1 MNHTPLIHSKHAMT
15 LVAIALSCP
24 FAQAGTAGY
33 LSTSSAAGTSV
44 VGPTAV
50 YEGQSPQA
58 AQDSINLRQVSLRQE
73 KTREAMRLLQ
83 EGRTAYADGRYKDA
97 LDKYQA
103 AWEVIPKAPAT
114 QRKQEFIIASIG
126 DASIAV
132 AIEYAKVARYD
143 DAEQLLQDVLLRD
156 PNNRRAR
163 HELSMLRDPVRNNP
177 ANTPEN
183 VRNVQEVQRLLE
195 LGYGYYDLGK
205 FDDAY
210 AEANR
215 VLQID
220 PYNTAARRLQEQCS
234 RRKSIYYTSARDA
247 NRAKMLA
254 AVDAT
259 WEEAL
264 PAEIADME
272 VSGGSVAVQVSGDQI
287 KNDENL
293 GKIQIANVSL
303 ENVTVEEALDFMR
316 GEARKAGVSINFMYM
331 PLKSSAA
338 PAPAPAPSG
347 DDEEDEEA
355 AAAPMPVVATPT
367 TPEIANLTMRD
378 VSAKDLLQMICK
390 LTGCSYRIEDK
401 AIVVYQAG
409 AEQGNIAMRKW
420 KVAPSFFSGGSD
432 EEGSDEDEE
441 EGFAAESRPK
451 GKKLDAI
458 ASLKEKGALFSAKG
472 SSARYDRATNT
483 LTVYSTPD
491 DLDMVE
497 EAVNE
502 FRRQMPRMV
511 KVSTKFMEVTQ
522 ANEEELSFD
531 WVVNPFSVSNNGSTY
546 LGGVSGQNSSPL
558 RTVSDFV
565 TSGGTAFAD
574 KYNGDGAW
582 PISGSNN
589 ILSSNSDVIGNGL
602 VTGGLRTG
610 TGAIS
615 ANSMDSL
622 LTAGSA
628 AVSSSKTCAPGIL
641 ALSGIYDSGS
651 FQAIM
656 RGLSQKKGVDVMS
669 APSLVLSPGDIE
681 WTPDPDPLAS
691 YQNDD
696 DSCAKIEVIR
706 RFIYPTAYDAPEI
719 DSGGGSINNND
730 NNNNWRSGGVPVAS
744 PANPSEWGVEEVG
757 IVMRVRVEDDN
768 AQMDDIIRFKH
779 FEIRVVG
786 FEGFVNYGSPITVGV
801 TAGSRIEHITLTD
814 NRIDMPIFSRR
825 FINSNPKIYDGH
837 TIAIGGLIEDSVQK
851 VEDKVPVFGDLPLV
865 GRFFRSEAESHTR
878 KNLMIF
884 VTAEYI
890 DPTGKPIRHR
900 DTGTGDNPTAGMA
913 TPSLFPD
920 EGLANP

>member
-1 MNHTPLIHSKHAMT
+1 MNHTPLINSKRTMT
-15 LVAIALSCP
+15 LAAIALSCP
-24 FAQAGTAGY
+24 FVQAGTAGY
-33 LSTSSAAGTSV
+33 LSTSSAAGTSA

-50 YEGQSPQA
+50 YEGQQA
-58 AQDSINLRQVSLRQE
+58 AQDSINMRQVTLRQE
-73 KTREAMRLLQ
+73 KTREALRLLQ
-83 EGRTAYADGRYKDA
+83 DGRTAYKAGRYKDA

-103 AWEVIPKAPAT
+103 AWDAIPKAPAT
-114 QRKQEFIIASIG
+114 QRQQEFIIASIG

-163 HELSMLRDPVRNNP
+163 HELSLLRDPVRNNP

-195 LGYGYYDLGK
+195 MGYGYYDLGK
-205 FDDAY
+205 YDEAY

-215 VLQID
+215 ILQID

-234 RRKSIYYTSARDA
+234 RRKSAYYEKARDA
-247 NRAKMLA
+247 HRASMLA
-254 AVDAT
+254 AVDAV

-264 PAEIADME
+264 PTELADME
-272 VSGGSVAVQVSGDQI
+272 LSGGSSAPAISGGQL

-303 ENVTVEEALDFMR
+303 ENATVEEALDFMR

-331 PLKSSAA
+331 PAKAAA
-338 PAPAPAPSG
+338 PAAAPVSSG
-347 DDEEDEEA
+347 DEEDEEA
-355 AAAPMPVVATPT
+355 VAAPAPVASAPT
-367 TPEIANLTMRD
+367 TPEIANLTMHD

-390 LTGCSYRIEDK
+390 LTQCSYRIEDK

-420 KVAPSFFSGGSD
+420 KVAPSFFSAGGDDDSAGDDD
-432 EEGSDEDEE
+432 EGD
-441 EGFAAESRPK
+441 GFAAESRPK
-451 GKKLDAI
+451 GKKLDAM
-458 ASLKEKGALFSAKG
+458 ASLKEKGALFTAKG

-483 LTVYSTPD
+483 LIVYSTPD

-511 KVSTKFMEVTQ
+511 KVSTKFMEVAQT
-522 ANEEELSFD
+522 NEEELSFD
-531 WVVNPFSVSNNGSTY
+531 WVINPFSVSNNGNMY
-546 LGGVSGQNSSPL
+546 LGGVNGQNSTPL

-565 TSGGTAFAD
+565 SSGGSAYASD
-574 KYNGDGAW
+574 YKGNGSW
-582 PISGSNN
+582 PITGSNS
-589 ILSSNSDVIGNGL
+589 ILNSATDPIGNGL
-602 VTGGLRTG
+602 MTGGLRTG

-628 AVSSSKTCAPGIL
+628 AVSSSRTPAPGIL

-719 DSGGGSINNND
+719 DSGGRNNNNNNN
-730 NNNNWRSGGVPVAS
+730 NNNNWSTGGVPVAS

-837 TIAIGGLIEDSVQK
+837 TIAIGGLIEDNVQK
-851 VEDKVPVFGDLPLV
+851 VEDKVPVFGDLPFV
-865 GRFFRSEAESHTR
+865 GRFFRSEAESHVR

-900 DTGTGDNPTAGMA
+900 DMGTGDSPTAGMSA
-913 TPSLFPD
+913 PSLFPD

>member
-15 LVAIALSCP
+15 LVAVALSCP

-50 YEGQSPQA
+50 YEGQTPQA
-58 AQDSINLRQVSLRQE
+58 AQDSINLRQISLRQE

-83 EGRTAYADGRYKDA
+83 EGRTAYADGRYKEA

-103 AWEVIPKAPAT
+103 AWDAIPKAPAT

-205 FDDAY
+205 YDDAY

-220 PYNTAARRLQEQCS
+220 PYNSAARRLQEQCS
-234 RRKSIYYTSARDA
+234 RRKSAYYITARDSH
-247 NRAKMLA
+247 RAKMLA
-254 AVDAT
+254 DVDAT

-264 PAEIADME
+264 PSEIADME
-272 VSGGSVAVQVSGDQI
+272 VSGGSVAVPVSGDQL

-293 GKIQIANVSL
+293 SKIQIANVSL
-303 ENVTVEEALDFMR
+303 ENATVEEALDFMR

-331 PLKSSAA
+331 PLKNTAAA
-338 PAPAPAPSG
+338 PAPAPASS
-347 DDEEDEEA
+347 DDEEDEEV
-355 AAAPMPVVATPT
+355 AAAPMPVATPVT
-367 TPEIANLTMRD
+367 TPEITNLSMRD
-378 VSAKDLLQMICK
+378 VSGKDLLQMICK

-432 EEGSDEDEE
+432 EDAGDDDEE
-441 EGFAAESRPK
+441 GGFAEESRPK

-511 KVSTKFMEVTQ
+511 KVSTKFMEVSQT
-522 ANEEELSFD
+522 NEEELSFD
-531 WVVNPFSVSNNGSTY
+531 WVINPFSVSNNGNVY
-546 LGGVSGQNSSPL
+546 LGGVNGQNSNPN
-558 RTVSDFV
+558 RTIGDFV
-565 TSGGTAFAD
+565 SSGGTAYANN
-574 KYNGDGAW
+574 YNGNGAW

-589 ILSSNSDVIGNGL
+589 ILTSSSDSIGNGL
-602 VTGGLRTG
+602 MTGGLRTG
-610 TGAIS
+610 TGAIA

-628 AVSSSKTCAPGIL
+628 AVSSSKTPAPGIL
-641 ALSGIYDSGS
+641 SLSGIYDDGS

-669 APSLVLSPGDIE
+669 APSLVLSPGDME

-696 DSCAKIEVIR
+696 DSCAKIEVVR

-719 DSGGGSINNND
+719 DSGGNNNNND
-730 NNNNWRSGGVPVAS
+730 NNRWNSGGVPVAS

-837 TIAIGGLIEDSVQK
+837 TIAIGGLIEDNVQK
-851 VEDKVPVFGDLPLV
+851 VEDKVPVFGDLPLI
-865 GRFFRSEAESHTR
+865 GRLFRSEAESHVR

-900 DTGTGDNPTAGMA
+900 DTGTGDNPTAGMSA
-913 TPSLFPD
+913 PSLFPD

>member
-50 YEGQSPQA
+50 YDGQAPQT
-58 AQDSINLRQVSLRQE
+58 AQGDINLRQISLRQE

-83 EGRTAYADGRYKDA
+83 EGRTAYADGRYKEA

-103 AWEVIPKAPAT
+103 AWDAIPKAPAT

-195 LGYGYYDLGK
+195 LGHGYYGLGK
-205 FDDAY
+205 YDEAY

-220 PYNTAARRLQEQCS
+220 PYNSAARRLQEQCS
-234 RRKSIYYTSARDA
+234 RRRSAYYTSARDA
-247 NRAKMLA
+247 HRAKMLA
-254 AVDAT
+254 DVDAT

-272 VSGGSVAVQVSGDQI
+272 LGGGSEAVPVSADQLR
-287 KNDENL
+287 NDENL
-293 GKIQIANVSL
+293 SKIQIANITL
-303 ENVTVEEALDFMR
+303 ENATVEEALDFLR
-316 GEARKAGVSINFMYM
+316 GEARKSGVSLNFLYV
-331 PLKSSAA
+331 PLKSTPAAQA
-338 PAPAPAPSG
+338 PAPAESE
-347 DDEEDEEA
+347 DEEDEEV
-355 AAAPMPVVATPT
+355 AAAPIPVATPAT
-367 TPEIANLTMRD
+367 NPEITALSMHD
-378 VSAKDLLQMICK
+378 VSGKDLLQTICK
-390 LTGCSYRIEDK
+390 LTGCNYRIEDK

-409 AEQGNIAMRKW
+409 AEQGNISMRRW
-420 KVAPSFFSGGSD
+420 KVAPSFFSSGSD
-432 EEGSDEDEE
+432 EEAGEDDEE
-441 EGFAAESRPK
+441 SGFSADEGSSKRRS
-451 GKKLDAI
+451 KLDPV
-458 ASLKEKGALFSAKG
+458 ASLKEKGALFKAKG

-497 EAVNE
+497 EAVND
-502 FRRQMPRMV
+502 FRQQMPRMV
-511 KVSTKFMEVTQ
+511 KVSTKFMEVSQT
-522 ANEEELSFD
+522 NEEELSFD
-531 WVVNPFSVSNNGSTY
+531 WVVNPFSVSNNGNVY
-546 LGGVSGQNSSPL
+546 LGGVNAQNSNPV
-558 RTVSDFV
+558 RTISDFV
-565 TSGGTAFAD
+565 SSGGSAYANQ
-574 KYNGDGAW
+574 YNGNGAW
-582 PISGSNN
+582 PISSSNN
-589 ILSSNSDVIGNGL
+589 ILTSASDPIGNGL
-602 VTGGLRTG
+602 MTGGLRTG
-610 TGAIS
+610 TGAIA

-628 AVSSSKTCAPGIL
+628 AVSSSKNPAPGIL
-641 ALSGIYDSGS
+641 SLSGIYDDGS

-719 DSGGGSINNND
+719 DSGDGGRRDPEDKWS
-730 NNNNWRSGGVPVAS
+730 SGGVPVAS

-768 AQMDDIIRFKH
+768 AQMNDIISFKH

-837 TIAIGGLIEDSVQK
+837 TIAIGGLIEDNVQK

-865 GRFFRSEAESHTR
+865 GRFFRSEAESHVR

-890 DPTGKPIRHR
+890 DPTGKPMRHR
-900 DTGTGDNPTAGMA
+900 DTGTGDNPTAGMS
-913 TPSLFPD
+913 TPSLLPD

>member
-24 FAQAGTAGY
+24 FVQAGTAGY

-50 YEGQSPQA
+50 YEGQT
-58 AQDSINLRQVSLRQE
+58 AQDGINLRQISLRQE

-103 AWEVIPKAPAT
+103 AWDAIPKAPAT

-132 AIEYAKVARYD
+132 AIGYAKVARYD

-205 FDDAY
+205 YDDAY

-220 PYNTAARRLQEQCS
+220 PYNSAARRLQEQCS
-234 RRKSIYYTSARDA
+234 RRKSTYYTTARDSH
-247 NRAKMLA
+247 RAKMLA
-254 AVDAT
+254 DVDAT

-264 PAEIADME
+264 PSEMADME
-272 VSGGSVAVQVSGDQI
+272 VSGGSVAVPVSGDQL

-293 GKIQIANVSL
+293 SKIQIANVSL
-303 ENVTVEEALDFMR
+303 ENATVEEALDFMR

-331 PLKSSAA
+331 PLKSTVPV
-338 PAPAPAPSG
+338 PAPAPVSS
-347 DDEEDEEA
+347 DDEEDEEV
-355 AAAPMPVVATPT
+355 AAAPMPVATPVT
-367 TPEIANLTMRD
+367 TPEITNLSMRD
-378 VSAKDLLQMICK
+378 VSGKDLLQMICK

-420 KVAPSFFSGGSD
+420 KVAPSFFSA
-432 EEGSDEDEE
+432 GSDEDAGDDDE
-441 EGFAAESRPK
+441 EGGFTEESRPK

-511 KVSTKFMEVTQ
+511 KVSTKFMEVSQT
-522 ANEEELSFD
+522 NEEELSFD
-531 WVVNPFSVSNNGSTY
+531 WVVNPFSVSNSGNVY
-546 LGGVSGQNSSPL
+546 LGGVNGQNSNPN
-558 RTVSDFV
+558 RAVSDFV
-565 TSGGTAFAD
+565 SSGGSAYANN
-574 KYNGDGAW
+574 YNGNGAW
-582 PISGSNN
+582 PVSGSNN
-589 ILSSNSDVIGNGL
+589 ILTSGSDTIGNGL
-602 VTGGLRTG
+602 MTGGLRTG
-610 TGAIS
+610 TGAIA

-628 AVSSSKTCAPGIL
+628 AVSSSKTPAPGIL
-641 ALSGIYDSGS
+641 SLSGIYDDGS

-669 APSLVLSPGDIE
+669 APSLVLSPGDME

-719 DSGGGSINNND
+719 DSGNGRNNNND
-730 NNNNWRSGGVPVAS
+730 NSSNNWSSGGVPVAS

-837 TIAIGGLIEDSVQK
+837 TIAIGGLIEDNVQK

-865 GRFFRSEAESHTR
+865 GRFFRSEAESHVR

-900 DTGTGDNPTAGMA
+900 DTGTGDNPTAGMS

>member
-24 FAQAGTAGY
+24 FVQAGTAGY

-50 YEGQSPQA
+50 YEGQT
-58 AQDSINLRQVSLRQE
+58 AQDGINLRQISLRQE

-103 AWEVIPKAPAT
+103 AWDAIPKAPAT

-205 FDDAY
+205 YDDAY

-220 PYNTAARRLQEQCS
+220 PYNSAARRLQEQCS
-234 RRKSIYYTSARDA
+234 RRKSTYYTTARDSH
-247 NRAKMLA
+247 RAKMLA
-254 AVDAT
+254 DVDAT

-264 PAEIADME
+264 PSEMADME
-272 VSGGSVAVQVSGDQI
+272 VSGGSVAVPVSGDQL

-293 GKIQIANVSL
+293 SKIQIANVSL
-303 ENVTVEEALDFMR
+303 ENATVEEALDFMR

-331 PLKSSAA
+331 PLKSTVPV
-338 PAPAPAPSG
+338 PAPAPAAS
-347 DDEEDEEA
+347 DDEEDEEV
-355 AAAPMPVVATPT
+355 AAAPMPVATPVT
-367 TPEIANLTMRD
+367 TPEIANLSMRD
-378 VSAKDLLQMICK
+378 VSGKDLLQMICK

-420 KVAPSFFSGGSD
+420 KVAPSFFSA
-432 EEGSDEDEE
+432 GSDEDAGDDDE
-441 EGFAAESRPK
+441 EGGFSEESRPK

-511 KVSTKFMEVTQ
+511 KVSTKFMEVSQT
-522 ANEEELSFD
+522 NEEELSFD
-531 WVVNPFSVSNNGSTY
+531 WVVNPFSVTNNGNVY
-546 LGGVSGQNSSPL
+546 LGGVNGQNSNPN
-558 RTVSDFV
+558 RAVSDFV
-565 TSGGTAFAD
+565 SSGGSAYANN
-574 KYNGDGAW
+574 YNGNGAW
-582 PISGSNN
+582 PVSGSNN
-589 ILSSNSDVIGNGL
+589 ILTSGSDTIGNGL
-602 VTGGLRTG
+602 MTGGLRTG
-610 TGAIS
+610 TGAIA

-628 AVSSSKTCAPGIL
+628 AVSSSKTPAPGIL
-641 ALSGIYDSGS
+641 SLSGIYDDGS

-669 APSLVLSPGDIE
+669 APSLVLSPGDME

-719 DSGGGSINNND
+719 DSGNGRNNNND
-730 NNNNWRSGGVPVAS
+730 NSSNNWSSGGVPVAS

-837 TIAIGGLIEDSVQK
+837 TIAIGGLIEDNVQK

-865 GRFFRSEAESHTR
+865 GRFFRSEAESHVR

-900 DTGTGDNPTAGMA
+900 DTGTGDNPTAGMS